1 MRGLSRTVMV
11 LALLFASV
19 HTNCK
24 NNVLYENIN
33 FADAEYCFCPN
44 TSRLLIVNKDN
55 DLKFGIP
62 RRKLLRYKGP
72 CYQSIETEVELT
84 GAGGTSVQFYDNYLS
99 RLGGTRLISV
109 LCSDCDESVMRRPNT
124 EPIPK
129 IPAVLRIDS
138 PPERLFTK
146 IVRDSA
152 GEPSVLIYSAD
163 EVSPFVGAFVIG
175 HTAVSISCWPVSDT
189 IYIPE
194 FDTTYK
200 FNFRAKIISIC
211 DEHCY

>member
-1 MRGLSRTVMV
+1 MRRLSRTVMI

-44 TSRLLIVNKDN
+44 TSRLLIVKKDN
-55 DLKFGIP
+55 DLEFRIP
-62 RRKLLRYKGP
+62 RKKLLKYEGP
-72 CYQSIETEVELT
+72 CYQSIETEVELI
-84 GAGGTSVQFYDNYLS
+84 GAGGKSMVFYDNDLS

-109 LCSDCDESVMRRPNT
+109 LCSDCDESVMQRPDT

-138 PPERLFTK
+138 PPERLYPK
-146 IVRDSA
+146 IIRDSA

-163 EVSPFVGAFVIG
+163 EVSPFVGAFVTG
-175 HTAVSISCWPVSDT
+175 HTAVSISCESVSDT
-189 IYIPE
+189 IYTPE

-200 FNFRAKIISIC
+200 FDFRAKIISIC
-211 DEHCY
+211 DERCE